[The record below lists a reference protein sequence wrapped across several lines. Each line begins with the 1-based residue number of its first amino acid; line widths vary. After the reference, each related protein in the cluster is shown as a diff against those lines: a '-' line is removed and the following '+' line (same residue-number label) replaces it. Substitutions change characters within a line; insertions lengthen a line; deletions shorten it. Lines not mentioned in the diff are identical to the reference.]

1 MAADSEFKNEI
12 RAKMSVWE
20 RHMQSIL
27 LAITLSTVAFSAKFM
42 WDMNSR
48 MTEVLTRLDIMQQS
62 QADFRNITAGL
73 ATNFVP
79 RTEFN
84 YVMERMRAL
93 EAQIQRNN
101 SK

>member
-12 RAKMSVWE
+12 RAKVGVWE

-48 MTEVLTRLDIMQQS
+48 MTEVLTRLDMMQAS
-62 QADFRNITAGL
+62 QQEFRNVTAGL
-73 ATNFVP
+73 ASNFVP

-84 YVMERMRAL
+84 YVLERLRVL
-93 EAQIQRNN
+93 EAQQRN